1 MPKIMETKS
10 FIRIFNL
17 ENVTNDDFPT
27 ATLENIPKEKYLMFM
42 YDQYLEKVKEWAERN
57 YPEAAH
63 KDCCSFAGLVLYY
76 ATGAYGGYG
85 TELYEKERIAERK
98 INAFYNQNFRTMSAQ
113 DMTQKLVDL
122 CVEYILK

>member
-1 MPKIMETKS
+1 MPKLMETKS

-17 ENVTNDDFPT
+17 EDVTKGDFPT
-27 ATLENIPKEKYLMFM
+27 VTWEKIPEEKYVMLM
-42 YDQYLEKVKEWAERN
+42 YDKYLEKVKEWAEKN
-57 YPEAAH
+57 YSEAEH
-63 KDCCSFAGLVLYY
+63 KDCCSFASLVLYF

-85 TELYEKERIAERK
+85 TELYEKERIAER
-98 INAFYNQNFRTMSAQ
+98 NVDTFYKQNFRTMSAQ